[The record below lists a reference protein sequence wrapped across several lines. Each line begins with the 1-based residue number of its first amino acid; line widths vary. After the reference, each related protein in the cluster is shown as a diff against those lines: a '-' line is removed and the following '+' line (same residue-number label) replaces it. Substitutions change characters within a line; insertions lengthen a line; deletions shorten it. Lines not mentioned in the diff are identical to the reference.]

1 VPELWDQVRTNLG
14 QKAGRIGL
22 AIGVLIVL
30 VVTTIFWWLP
40 ALVEQRIAARLAPRG
55 LTFSAESLGVG
66 LGEVSARGI
75 AVGLAEGGARPVF
88 KAERL
93 DVQVTMFGAL
103 RGVSM
108 EGGTVE
114 LGAELIQRLRSKATP
129 AAAPTSEASAE
140 ERALPELA
148 ATNLRVVLRDSAGAL
163 MTAAGV
169 DVAVRENGFVAAA
182 KKVTIGELPGEVV
195 ELEEGSLEGK
205 LLGRRPQLSRAVVKH
220 AALRWTT
227 VPSAAGRGETLARLR
242 KFRSAIS
249 GEEAVASQPAAKEP
263 AGALWTDDARI
274 EVAAAEVLDVA
285 PSGQAT
291 PIVEQLRVEA
301 RAKGARTLQLT
312 GAGKVR
318 GDSAHAGGSVAWD
331 FTVTPADLKLEGLLK
346 LDNVALSLLA
356 PVLPPLPFYELDRTR
371 VYSDVQITGEGLA
384 AASVKGDLQIVDLG
398 FSSEGLAKYPV
409 GPISFSARG
418 EATWTPARREL
429 SAVKGTMRTG
439 AVNMSLSG
447 SLAWPQGGAYKVDL
461 VADMAK
467 ASCQDVLTAVPQGVL
482 DELATLKLGGDIT
495 GKLTLQVDAENLDA
509 TKVDFD
515 IKDKCKFLE
524 LPEVLDL
531 KRFEKPFTHVALEP
545 DGTVF
550 EMETGPG
557 TAAWTPIE
565 QISPFMTQAVIAH
578 EDGRFMG
585 HHGFAE
591 PEIANA
597 LARNLKAHAFKFGA
611 STITMQL
618 VKNVFLHRDKLL
630 SRKVQEALIVWWL
643 EQSWDK
649 RRILELYLNV
659 IEYGPAIYGIR
670 DAAMHYFG
678 TIPLN
683 LTPAQCGF
691 LATILPAPKSFHEH
705 YEKKK
710 LSESMKSRIGA
721 FLKHMRSRERI
732 DEDALQFGL
741 EELKTWKFYDPTQ
754 PPPVPVPVR
763 GTAQPLP
770 FATTGTTATPAGMG
784 FNPWGATFE
793 ESGSFP

>member
-1 VPELWDQVRTNLG
+1 MRTSLG
-14 QKAGRIGL
+14 QKSGRLGL

-30 VVTTIFWWLP
+30 AVATVFWWLP

-55 LTFSAESLGVG
+55 LTFHADSLSLG

-75 AVGLAEGGARPVF
+75 VVALAEGAAAPLF

-93 DVQVTMFGAL
+93 DVQVSMFGAVRGVTLDGGTIEIGAALIRRL
-103 RGVSM
+103 RGK
-108 EGGTVE
+108 T
-114 LGAELIQRLRSKATP
+114 GAGAPSP
-129 AAAPTSEASAE
+129 ASEPPAE
-140 ERALPELA
+140 ARVLPELA
-148 ATNLRVVLRDSAGAL
+148 ATNLRVVVKDGEGAL

-169 DVAVRENGFVAAA
+169 DVAVREGGFVVAA
-182 KKVTIGELPGEVV
+182 KNVTIGELPGEVV
-195 ELEEGSLEGK
+195 ELQDGSLEGQ
-205 LLGRRPQLSRAVVKH
+205 LLGRRPRLSRAFVKH

-242 KFRSAIS
+242 KLRSAIT
-249 GEEAVASQPAAKEP
+249 GTDATAPAAAP
-263 AGALWTDDARI
+263 APQEGRALWTDDARI
-274 EVAAAEVLDVA
+274 ELASAEVLDVP
-285 PSGQAT
+285 PSGEAT

-301 RAKGARTLQLT
+301 HAKGPRTLQLT

-318 GDSAHAGGSVAWD
+318 GDGARAGGSVAWD

-346 LDNVALSLLA
+346 LENVALSLLA
-356 PVLPPLPFYELDRTR
+356 PVLPPLPFHELDRTR
-371 VYSDVQITGEGLA
+371 VYTDVQITGEGLA

-398 FSSEGLAKYPV
+398 FASEGLAKYPV
-409 GPISFSARG
+409 GPISLSAQG

-429 SAVKGTMRTG
+429 SGIKATMRTG
-439 AVNMSLSG
+439 AVTMSVTG
-447 SLAWPQGGAYKVDL
+447 TLAWPQGGAYKVDL
-461 VADMAK
+461 LADMPK
-467 ASCQDVLTAVPQGVL
+467 AACQDVLAAVPSGVL
-482 DELATLKLGGDIT
+482 DELATLKLGGDIA

-524 LPEVLDL
+524 LPELLDL
-531 KRFEKPFTHVALEP
+531 KRFERPFTHVALEP

-597 LARNLKAHAFKFGA
+597 LARNLKARAFKFGA

-678 TIPLN
+678 TIPFN

-691 LATILPAPKSFHEH
+691 LATILPAPKSFHDY

-710 LSESMKSRIGA
+710 LSESMKSRIGS

-741 EELKTWKFYDPTQ
+741 EELKTFKFYDPSE
-754 PPPVPVPVR
+754 PPPAPVPVR
-763 GTAQPLP
+763 GMAQPLP
-770 FATTGTTATPAGMG
+770 FATTGAPSTGMG

-793 ESGSFP
+793 ETGSFP